1 MDQPSAYVIP
11 QELLDRL
18 DGICIGLQDV
28 LLEIFSNYGVPDFD
42 RDENG
47 LESEIF

>member
-1 MDQPSAYVIP
+1 MEQSTAYVIP

-28 LLEIFSNYGVPDFD
+28 LLEIFSNYGAPDAKD
-42 RDENG
+42 DESG
-47 LESEIF
+47 LDTDLF